1 VRAFLKLLRRQLLR
15 RPGRNLLTVLGTAI
29 ALLLAVSIESL
40 SRGLDRALSGPD
52 AARTLMVYRENR
64 YCPLTSYLP
73 ERYASRI
80 REIPGV
86 ESVLPVR
93 VYLSN
98 CRASLDAVAF
108 EGAPVEELLRS
119 RSLELVE
126 GDLERFRR
134 EGKAALVG
142 REFAARRGL
151 APGDGFRLG
160 DIDVDVA
167 GIFASK
173 EAVEEGLILTHLEYL
188 QRSGPVGRLGTVT
201 QFEVKVGDAA
211 RARAVGD
218 EIDALFAT
226 AEEPTDTRARV
237 QFLEDATRELREILR
252 FGRLFGLVCVLVVL
266 ALVANT
272 VLMSV
277 EERRGE
283 MGVLLTLG
291 YRARHLVG
299 MVLGETL
306 LLTLA
311 GALLGL
317 AGALALIHF
326 SRLAITVEGI
336 SVSFSLSPALFAQAL
351 SAAAAAAVLAGIAPA
366 LRAASTD
373 PSRLLRAV

>member
-1 VRAFLKLLRRQLLR
+1 MRAFLKLLRRQLLR

>member
-1 VRAFLKLLRRQLLR
+1 MRAFLKLLRRQLLR
-15 RPGRNLLTVLGTAI
+15 RPGRSLLTVLGTAI

-80 REIPGV
+80 REVPGV

-108 EGAPVEELLRS
+108 QGAPVEELLRS

-134 EGKAALVG
+134 EEKAALVG

-173 EAVEEGLILTHLEYL
+173 EAVEEVAGGL
-188 QRSGPVGRLGTVT
+188 
-201 QFEVKVGDAA
+201 
-211 RARAVGD
+211 
-218 EIDALFAT
+218 
-226 AEEPTDTRARV
+226 
-237 QFLEDATRELREILR
+237 
-252 FGRLFGLVCVLVVL
+252 
-266 ALVANT
+266 
-272 VLMSV
+272 
-277 EERRGE
+277 
-283 MGVLLTLG
+283 
-291 YRARHLVG
+291 
-299 MVLGETL
+299 
-306 LLTLA
+306 
-311 GALLGL
+311 
-317 AGALALIHF
+317 
-326 SRLAITVEGI
+326 
-336 SVSFSLSPALFAQAL
+336 QA
-351 SAAAAAAVLAGIAPA
+351 PQ
-366 LRAASTD
+366 
-373 PSRLLRAV
+373 

>member
-1 VRAFLKLLRRQLLR
+1 MRAFLKLLRRQLLR
-15 RPGRNLLTVLGTAI
+15 RPGRSLLTVLGTAI

-80 REIPGV
+80 REVPGV

-108 EGAPVEELLRS
+108 QGAPVEELLRS

-134 EGKAALVG
+134 EEKAALVG

-283 MGVLLTLG
+283 MGVFLTLG

-366 LRAASTD
+366 LRAARTD